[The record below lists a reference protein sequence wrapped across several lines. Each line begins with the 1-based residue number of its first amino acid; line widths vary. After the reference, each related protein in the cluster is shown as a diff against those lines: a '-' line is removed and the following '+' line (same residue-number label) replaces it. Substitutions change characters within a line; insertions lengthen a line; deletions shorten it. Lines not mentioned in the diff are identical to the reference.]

1 MNVLFDTNVILDVLL
16 GRLQYADS
24 RKVFNLI
31 EQRVFTGYITASSI
45 TDIFYLVRK
54 EIKNID
60 IVYQTMEDLA
70 GIFSIA
76 QVAESTITSALA
88 LHWKDFE
95 DAVQYMTASE
105 RKFDCIIT
113 RNKSD
118 YENAAIP
125 CYSPAEFLEINP

>member
-16 GRLQYADS
+16 GRMEYVDS
-24 RKVFNLI
+24 RKVFNLV

-54 EIKNID
+54 KIKEID
-60 IVYQTMEDLA
+60 VVYQTIEDLA

-76 QVAESTITSALA
+76 QVTESTITSALA

-95 DAVQYMTASE
+95 DAVQYMTAAE
-105 RKFDCIIT
+105 RKFDYIVT
-113 RNKSD
+113 RNKDD
-118 YENAAIP
+118 YENTTIP
-125 CYSPAEFLEINP
+125 CYSPAEFLKIN